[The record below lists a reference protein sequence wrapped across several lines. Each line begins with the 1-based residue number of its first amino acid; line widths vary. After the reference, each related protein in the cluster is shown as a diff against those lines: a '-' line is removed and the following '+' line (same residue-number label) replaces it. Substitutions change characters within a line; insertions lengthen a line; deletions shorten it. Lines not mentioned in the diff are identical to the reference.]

1 MSLTTLYYRQGGCL
15 LEGKLLVDHS
25 LFNVLYIELN

>member
-1 MSLTTLYYRQGGCL
+1 MSLSTLYYGQDSCL
-15 LEGKLLVDHS
+15 LEGKLVDHS